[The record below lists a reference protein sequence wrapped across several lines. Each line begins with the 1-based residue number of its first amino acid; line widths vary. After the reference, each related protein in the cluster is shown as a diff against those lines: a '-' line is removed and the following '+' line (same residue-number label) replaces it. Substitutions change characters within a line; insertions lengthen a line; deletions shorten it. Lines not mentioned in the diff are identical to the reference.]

1 METVQLII
9 QVLILLGI
17 FYVAFIQ
24 ERVTKVKDSLWGT
37 LKDYP
42 DIAERR
48 FAWKEEEIK
57 KEAEQKIQEVVAKLD
72 SEIKK
77 GEKSYEEAFESFSD
91 ILLVLMRIFVEF
103 GYQNSKNFLV
113 FRDAIEHAKHKNI
126 RAALYGGLD
135 YIQDYIQDKIKEQ
148 KKEH

>member
-9 QVLILLGI
+9 QALILLGI
-17 FYVAFIQ
+17 IYVAFIQ
-24 ERVTKVKDSLWGT
+24 ERVTKVKDSLWET

-42 DIAERR
+42 DIAEKR

-57 KEAEQKIQEVVAKLD
+57 KEAEQKVKEAVAKLD
-72 SEIKK
+72 SEMKK
-77 GEKSYEEAFESFSD
+77 GEKSYEEAFVWFRET
-91 ILLVLMRIFVEF
+91 LRVLTRIFVRF

-113 FRDAIEHAKHKNI
+113 FRDAIECAKDKKVKEL
-126 RAALYGGLD
+126 LYVGLD
-135 YIQDYIQDKIKEQ
+135 YVQNKTKEH